1 MATNKTYTVV
11 KDGETLKEL
20 KTLAAAKKLADAD
33 GAEVFCEGAMVYA
46 ASVNETEPLYEAEPV
61 PEVVTRYKLT
71 ARMNIRKNPSKTA
84 EKLGIAEPGTVVEV
98 SVVENDWLHLTDG
111 TYILYEGGRFAKKL

>member
-1 MATNKTYTVV
+1 MATNKIYTVV

-20 KTLAAAKKLADAD
+20 RTLAAAKKLADVE
-33 GAEVFCEGAMVYA
+33 GAEVLCEGATVYT

-61 PEVVTRYKLT
+61 PEAVFRYKLT
-71 ARMNIRKNPSKTA
+71 ARMNIRKNPSKTD

-98 SVVENDWLHLTDG
+98 SAIENDWLHLTDG
-111 TYILYEGGRFAKKL
+111 TFILYEGGRFAKKL